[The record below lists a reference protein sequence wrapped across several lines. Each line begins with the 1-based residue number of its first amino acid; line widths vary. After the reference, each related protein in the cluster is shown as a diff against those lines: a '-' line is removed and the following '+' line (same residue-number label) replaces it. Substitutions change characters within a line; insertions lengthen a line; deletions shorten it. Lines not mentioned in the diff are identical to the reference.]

1 MSSNPMIEG
10 RRADSARR
18 RQRVIKAINE
28 ASARGDEISVS
39 AIARAAGVDRTFL
52 YRHDDL
58 LSQIHAAQT
67 NPTAAQ
73 GDGPM
78 VSRASLLAD
87 LANAHGQITRH
98 AARVRQLEQKLS
110 ELLGERVWRETGL
123 GAPADIEQL
132 QRRIAELEQQAVELR
147 NQAEERDQE
156 LEAARAANRQL
167 LANLN
172 RRK

>member
-18 RQRVIKAINE
+18 RQRVIKAVNE
-28 ASARGDEISVS
+28 ASARGNEISVS

-52 YRHDDL
+52 YRRDDL
-58 LSQIHAAQT
+58 LGQIHAAQT

-87 LANAHGQITRH
+87 LANAQGQITRQ

-110 ELLGERVWRETGL
+110 ELLGEQVWRETGL
-123 GAPADIEQL
+123 GAPAD
-132 QRRIAELEQQAVELR
+132 V
-147 NQAEERDQE
+147 D
-156 LEAARAANRQL
+156 
-167 LANLN
+167 
-172 RRK
+172 